1 MELANLKMP
10 PFNTTLMGVV
20 KGALAC
26 YGSDLSPAMAFG
38 GSGHAF
44 LINIHE
50 DVCPSGPYVWKND
63 RFQTMLRNL
72 GLETVFLGFFHSG
85 STPAERA
92 AVEQKLRDNL
102 AQGLPCSLCNLENQL
117 ICGHDEQRFF
127 TAQPWPKN
135 PDYPPKT
142 LTFGTWAEF
151 GSECHVS
158 FFSFKK
164 LPAQDRSIIIRDSL
178 SYALDLFQN
187 PRKYSCERY
196 GIGPEAYDNWLKA
209 VETGKANPHGNWWNA
224 TVWSECR
231 GMAAAFFA
239 EIAEDFPDNASVL
252 RSLSA
257 AYKEISDGLA
267 RVGDKKLPNG
277 AKPAIVRDLK
287 TRELAAIS
295 RVRELADSL
304 A

>member
-20 KGALAC
+20 KGVLDY
-26 YGSDLSPAMAFG
+26 YGSGLSPAMAFG

-50 DVCPSGPYVWKND
+50 EVCPSGPYVWKND
-63 RFQTMLRNL
+63 RFQALLRNL
-72 GLETVFLGFFHSG
+72 GLETVSLGFFHSG
-85 STPAERA
+85 STSAERA
-92 AVEQKLRDNL
+92 AVEQKLKDNL

-117 ICGHDEQRFF
+117 IYGLDEQRFF

-135 PDYPPKT
+135 PDFPPKT
-142 LTFGTWAEF
+142 LTFSTWAEF
-151 GSECHVS
+151 GNECHAS

-164 LPAQDRSIIIRDSL
+164 LPKQDRNVIIRDSL
-178 SYALDLFQN
+178 TYAVDLFEN
-187 PRKYSCERY
+187 PRKHSCEHY

-231 GMAAAFFA
+231 AMAAAFFA
-239 EIAEDFPDNASVL
+239 EIAERYPDSASAL
-252 RSLSA
+252 RALSA
-257 AYKEISDGLA
+257 DYKEISDRLA
-267 RVGDKKLPNG
+267 RVSDKKVPDDE
-277 AKPAIVRDLK
+277 KSPIIRDLK

-295 RVRELADSL
+295 RVKELVGSFA
-304 A
+304 